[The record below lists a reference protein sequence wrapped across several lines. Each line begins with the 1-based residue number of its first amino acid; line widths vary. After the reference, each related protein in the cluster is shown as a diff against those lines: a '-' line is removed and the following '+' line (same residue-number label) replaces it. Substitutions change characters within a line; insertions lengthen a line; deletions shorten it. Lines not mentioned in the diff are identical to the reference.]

1 VWQNS
6 LAPFEQIGQDRQ
18 GCSFLQEDL
27 VMEPMPKLSRD
38 EFVAA
43 MRMRMETMLGHV
55 ADAINSA
62 PEGYVIAGSEEKV
75 RDLFA
80 EFRQQAFEMGLQ
92 MRVDAAEAAFSPS
105 EAPADGQE
113 PAQ

>member
-1 VWQNS
+1 
-6 LAPFEQIGQDRQ
+6 
-18 GCSFLQEDL
+18 
-27 VMEPMPKLSRD
+27 MEPKLSR
-38 EFVAA
+38 EAYIQA
-43 MRMRMETMLGHV
+43 MRQRVDEVLGKV
-55 ADAINSA
+55 ADAVNDAMPGKIIN
-62 PEGYVIAGSEEKV
+62 GSEEQV

-80 EFRQQAFEMGLQ
+80 KLRLQAFEQALQ

>member
-1 VWQNS
+1 LSKLVKIDKV
-6 LAPFEQIGQDRQ
+6 ATT
-18 GCSFLQEDL
+18 FLEDL

-43 MRMRMETMLGHV
+43 MRIRMETMLGHV

-62 PEGYVIAGSEEKV
+62 PDGYVIAGSEEKV
-75 RDLFA
+75 RDLFGV
-80 EFRQQAFEMGLQ
+80 FRQQAFEMGLQ

-105 EAPADGQE
+105 EAPAERQE